1 MASIRRRKDLGNKF
15 ELTYNDVDG
24 RRHRINTNTTDSKIA
39 TIWKKKAE
47 ELVSLAKLGVIEK
60 VGRLTRGV
68 VSGKEAPE
76 AKKRLR
82 LDEFEQVYLD
92 RGKHDLEL
100 ADRTLTLHT
109 QSTASFRE
117 VVGNPF
123 IDSITPDD
131 VRKFKRNMDKKGRAK
146 TTCAIYHRT
155 LKAAFSRA
163 LKWKMI
169 TTNPFAEVEIAG
181 RKSDLVPKKSM
192 TIEDV
197 QKLLAQIKEPL
208 FKSYV
213 NFVLYTGARRG
224 EILYLKRDDLDL
236 ERRII
241 YINAQKTNRRLA
253 LPINNALLRVIQ
265 QMQKNKELPKS
276 GYLFPRNHT
285 NGKNEE
291 QQPWHLHT
299 PTHRF
304 KKYIRMA
311 KLDDDYSLHSCRHTY
326 ATYLESK
333 GVPREITMQ
342 LLGHS
347 STKTTSSYVHTSA
360 LFFREQ
366 ANLIDFE
373 PDADPK
379 DSNDAPQS

>member
-1 MASIRRRKDLGNKF
+1 MASIRKRQDLGGKF
-15 ELTYNDVDG
+15 ELSYHDVDG
-24 RRHRINTNTTDSKIA
+24 RRYRINTNTTDFKIA
-39 TIWKKKAE
+39 TLWRKKAE

-60 VGRLTRGV
+60 VGRLTREV

-76 AKKRLR
+76 TKKRLR
-82 LDEFEQVYLD
+82 LDEFEKVYLD

-100 ADRTLTLHT
+100 ADRTLALHT
-109 QSTASFRE
+109 QSVTSFRE

-123 IDSITPDD
+123 IDSISPED
-131 VRKFKRNMDKKGRAK
+131 VRKWKRAMDQKGSAK

-169 TTNPFAEVEIAG
+169 TINPFSEVEIAG

-192 TIEDV
+192 TLEDV
-197 QKLLAQIKEPL
+197 QKLLAQIDDPL
-208 FKSYV
+208 FKRYV
-213 NFVLYTGARRG
+213 QFILYTGARRG

-253 LPINNALLRVIQ
+253 LPINNALMRVIE
-265 QMQKNKELPKS
+265 QMQNNKELPRS
-276 GYLFPRNHT
+276 GYLFPRNKT
-285 NGKNEE
+285 NGQEE

-304 KKYIRMA
+304 KKYVRVA

-373 PDADPK
+373 PEEESDNPDEA
-379 DSNDAPQS
+379 S